1 MSFYLTSC
9 GFNGLHHVF
18 YQLYH
23 CFSTI
28 LSHVSYVY
36 LLFLLLFL
44 QFFCRPKVRRAASK
58 SLTRLGDGIAPEILA
73 IIRSVEDTVDQ
84 AIG

>member
-1 MSFYLTSC
+1 MWILM
-9 GFNGLHHVF
+9 GFITFSINFITG
-18 YQLYH
+18 
-23 CFSTI
+23 FSTI
-28 LSHVSYVY
+28 LSHVSNVY
-36 LLFLLLFL
+36 LLFLLPFL